1 MVGIFGTSFR
11 INIDSSTFGALFIIV
26 EFYSVTDSE
35 TKKAF
40 ILRITKVSFF
50 LDQSQFKWFLAKT
63 IGLWLA
69 DLSGLVYQLEG
80 LFLAENTWTHVQL

>member
-40 ILRITKVSFF
+40 IIRITSQFF
-50 LDQSQFKWFLAKT
+50 LDQSQFNWFPAKT
-63 IGLWLA
+63 IGFWLA

-80 LFLAENTWTHVQL
+80 FCLAETTWTHVQL

>member
-40 ILRITKVSFF
+40 ILRISKVSFF
-50 LDQSQFKWFLAKT
+50 RSESEHKFKWFSAKKNEPL
-63 IGLWLA
+63 IGRP
-69 DLSGLVYQLEG
+69 DNVSQS
-80 LFLAENTWTHVQL
+80 